1 MRRIAPIP
9 TIGNKAGRDNCDL
22 AIRFVQGSTAGPLL
36 ARNEA
41 KASR

>member
-1 MRRIAPIP
+1 MGQ
-9 TIGNKAGRDNCDL
+9 TIHAGRGGWQL
-22 AIRFVQGSTAGPLL
+22 EHGLRVAIRFVQGSTAGPLL